1 MLSNKE
7 VLEMIRINDECK
19 EFEITNNIKA
29 TYFVDREGNKLSF
42 GYDKYSGRT
51 SDHRTIFGLIDGIE
65 RNDFKG
71 LIDKT
76 GLLVYMPEGNEALF
90 NKDLELSHKQKLFLK
105 RYNVEL
111 ILE

>member
-1 MLSNKE
+1 MLNNKE
-7 VLEMIRINDECK
+7 ILEMIKLNDECE
-19 EFEITNNIKA
+19 EFEITNNTKA

-42 GYDKYSGRT
+42 GYDKYSGRLN
-51 SDHRTIFGLIDGIE
+51 DHRVIFGLIEGIE

-76 GLLVYMPEGNEALF
+76 GLLVYMPEGNEALY
-90 NKDLELSHKQKLFLK
+90 NKDMELSEKQKLFIK

>member
-1 MLSNKE
+1 MLNNKE
-7 VLEMIRINDECK
+7 ILEMIKLNDECE

-29 TYFVDREGNKLSF
+29 TYFMDREGNKLSF
-42 GYDKYSGRT
+42 GYDKYCGRLN
-51 SDHRTIFGLIDGIE
+51 DHRIIFGLIEGIE

-76 GLLVYMPEGNEALF
+76 GLLVYMPEGNEALY
-90 NKDLELSHKQKLFLK
+90 NKDLELSDKQKLFIK